1 MGGLWTAMNRFL
13 IPGSSCSDCFWE
25 VLPGRDWWSWPG
37 PPWTSRRTWMKCGRS
52 WTGRVRIELQVRDD
66 GRSSQYRCISYIILY
81 ETYVLY
87 YIIHIYIYTHMI
99 YDYMYVC
106 MYIYIST
113 YNYIHPCLQHIHM
126 CMYTY
131 AYMCMSVYIY
141 IHIRIHII
149 HTHIFGTYIIAWLQF
164 SVVNNSSR
172 LFWDPFKSPD
182 PFCFWRRLL

>member
-87 YIIHIYIYTHMI
+87 YIIHIYTHMI

-106 MYIYIST
+106 MY
-113 YNYIHPCLQHIHM
+113 
-126 CMYTY
+126 
-131 AYMCMSVYIY
+131 VYIY
-141 IHIRIHII
+141 IYLHTTIYTHVYNTYTCVCIHMHTCVCLYIYTHTHTHNT

>member
-87 YIIHIYIYTHMI
+87 YIIHIYIYT
-99 YDYMYVC
+99 YDIWLYVC
-106 MYIYIST
+106 MYVYIYLHTTIYTHVYNTYTCVCIHMHTCVCLYIYI
-113 YNYIHPCLQHIHM
+113 
-126 CMYTY
+126 YTY
-131 AYMCMSVYIY
+131 AY
-141 IHIRIHII
+141 
-149 HTHIFGTYIIAWLQF
+149 T
-164 SVVNNSSR
+164 
-172 LFWDPFKSPD
+172 
-182 PFCFWRRLL
+182 